1 MTTIEA
7 NAQGTEAGMTG
18 QYAAIWNALNA
29 VISAKTADTKSAEA
43 EVQAYLATLDGQGF
57 DPARVQQL
65 VARLDNVTTPAAVVL
80 PTAPNVGALDYTS
93 KVLPTI
99 VREAPDV
106 PDAPG
111 ERALMDF
118 GTPPTLD
125 TAGDPV
131 SMEEYRRLMLSERDA
146 LLAMVQEKFREF
158 VAEFMPTQVTEAA
171 QWLSDAIHARN
182 TGIPIQVEAQIH
194 ERNRARIHKETAR
207 LIATAKTTWASKGY
221 AVPPGALVG
230 TVADLRR
237 DALEQLSTTS
247 RELAIYVSD
256 KHIENARQAVEQTL
270 NLRVQAT
277 NAALDYMKS
286 LIVSPQQV
294 GDWITAMIDNRTKV
308 AQARADIFKTRADVA
323 SDVYRAQTGSDVE
336 RFKTLADI
344 SLEDARQGNATQ
356 VEIFRALLAQDQQAA
371 QLAIEKFRARS
382 GTDMEAYKVTTDA
395 LLRYY
400 EAETR
405 VAALKADVIGKTA
418 DTSMKLEELQF
429 TQHNQIAKIRADLAM
444 EKLKTYAQQ
453 ASAAL
458 NNLQMQAS
466 SNTTYS
472 ISTRA

>member
-1 MTTIEA
+1 M
-7 NAQGTEAGMTG
+7 
-18 QYAAIWNALNA
+18 
-29 VISAKTADTKSAEA
+29 
-43 EVQAYLATLDGQGF
+43 
-57 DPARVQQL
+57 
-65 VARLDNVTTPAAVVL
+65 
-80 PTAPNVGALDYTS
+80 
-93 KVLPTI
+93 
-99 VREAPDV
+99 

>member
-1 MTTIEA
+1 MNEMQTSD
-7 NAQGTEAGMTG
+7 NFGMQG
-18 QYAAIWNALNA
+18 QYAAIWAALQS
-29 VISAKTADTKSAEA
+29 VINAKTADTVEA
-43 EVQAYLATLDGQGF
+43 EGQVQEYLDSIDGQGF
-57 DPARVQQL
+57 DPTRVQQL
-65 VARLDNVTTPAAVVL
+65 VAKLDNVTTPAPVLL
-80 PTAPNVGALDYTS
+80 PTAPSVGALDYTS
-93 KVLPTI
+93 KVLPALS
-99 VREAPDV
+99 REMPDV

-118 GTPPTLD
+118 GAPPTLD

-131 SMEEYRRLMLSERDA
+131 SLEEYRRLMLSERDA
-146 LLAMVQEKFREF
+146 LLEIVQASFKEF
-158 VAEFMPTQVTEAA
+158 IAEFMPTQVGEAT

-182 TGIPIQVEAQIH
+182 TGVPIAVEAQIH

-207 LIATAKTTWASKGY
+207 QIATAKATWASKGFTL
-221 AVPPGALVG
+221 PPGALVG

-237 DALEQLSTTS
+237 AELEQLSTAS

-256 KHIENARQAVEQTL
+256 KHIENARMAVEQTL

-277 NAALDYMKS
+277 NAALDYMKA

-344 SLEDARQGNATQ
+344 SLEDARQGNSTQ
-356 VEIFRALLAQDQQAA
+356 VEMFRALLAQDQQAA
-371 QLAIEKFRARS
+371 QLAIEKFRART
-382 GTDMEAYKVTTDA
+382 GTDMDAYKVTADA
-395 LLRYY
+395 LMRYY

-429 TQHNQIAKIRADLAM
+429 GQKNQIAKMRVDVAL

-458 NNLQMQAS
+458 NNLQMGAS
-466 SNTTYS
+466 S
-472 ISTRA
+472 STSYNIQTRVES